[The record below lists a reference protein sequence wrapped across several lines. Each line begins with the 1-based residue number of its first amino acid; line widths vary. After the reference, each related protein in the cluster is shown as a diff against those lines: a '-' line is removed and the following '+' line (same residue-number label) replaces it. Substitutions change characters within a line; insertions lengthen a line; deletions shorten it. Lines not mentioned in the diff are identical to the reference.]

1 MEMLYWL
8 ESIRTPVLD
17 AFFSLIT
24 HLGEETV
31 FLVAAMSVFWCVD
44 KNRGYY
50 LLSVGFIGTICNQF
64 LKLLCRIPRPWV
76 LDPDFTI
83 VESAR
88 AEATGYSFPS
98 GHTQNA
104 VGTFGV
110 LATTGKKRW
119 IRILCAAVLVLVSLS
134 RMYLGVHTPKDVGV
148 SVVVAFVLIFALRP
162 VFYGEKSNGRS
173 RTTLLGAMAVLAAAF
188 VLFVECW
195 PFPAD
200 IDPHNY
206 QSGLKNAYTLLGAV
220 LGVNLAHWLDE
231 RRTHFETQAP
241 LLGQAAKLVIGLA
254 LALAVK
260 AGLKVPLNALFGGH
274 MAANAVRYFLL
285 VVVAGCL
292 WPMTFPFWQKIGKQE
307 KR

>member
-1 MEMLYWL
+1 MEALYWL
-8 ESIRTPVLD
+8 ESIRNPALD
-17 AFFSLIT
+17 AFFSVVT

-31 FLVAAMSVFWCVD
+31 FLVLAMAVYWCVD
-44 KNRGYY
+44 KNKGYY
-50 LLSVGFIGTICNQF
+50 LMSVGFIGTICNQF
-64 LKLLCRIPRPWV
+64 LKLLCRVPRPWV
-76 LDPDFTI
+76 LDPEFTI

-104 VGTFGV
+104 VGTFGA
-110 LATTGKKRW
+110 LAMTGKARW
-119 IRILCAAVLVLVSLS
+119 GRIICVAALVLVPLS
-134 RMYLGVHTPKDVGV
+134 RLYLGVHTPMDV
-148 SVVVAFVLIFALRP
+148 SVSVLIALVLAVVLRP
-162 VFYGEKSNGRS
+162 VFCGEKSSARV
-173 RTTLLGAMAVLAAAF
+173 RYLLLAAMAVLAVLF

-231 RRTHFETQAP
+231 QYTHFETKAP
-241 LLGQAAKLVIGLA
+241 LAVQAIKLVAGLG

-260 AGLKVPLNALFGGH
+260 AGLKAPLNALFGGH
-274 MAANAVRYFLL
+274 MASNAVRYFLL

-292 WPMTFPFWQKIGKQE
+292 WPMTFRFWGKLG
-307 KR
+307 KRDEH

>member
-1 MEMLYWL
+1 VALLYWL
-8 ESIRTPVLD
+8 EGLRTPALD
-17 AFFSLIT
+17 TFFSLVT

-31 FLVAAMSVFWCVD
+31 FLVLAMAVFWCVD

-50 LLSVGFIGTICNQF
+50 LLSVGFVGTICNQF
-64 LKLLCRIPRPWV
+64 LKLLCRVPRPWV

-110 LATTGKKRW
+110 LAATGKKNWVRA
-119 IRILCAAVLVLVSLS
+119 LCIAALFLVPIS

-148 SVVVAFVLIFALRP
+148 SVVVALVLILVLRP
-162 VFYGEKSNGRS
+162 VFYGGKNTA
-173 RTTLLGAMAVLAAAF
+173 RTRYVLLGAMVVIAAAF
-188 VLFVECW
+188 VVFVECW

-206 QSGLKNAYTLLGAV
+206 QSGVKNAYTLLGAV
-220 LGVNLAHWLDE
+220 LGVNVAHYVDE
-231 RRTHFETQAP
+231 HYIHFETKATV
-241 LLGQAAKLVIGLA
+241 LGQAAKLVIGLA
-254 LALAVK
+254 FALAVK
-260 AGLKVPLNALFGGH
+260 VGLKAPLNAIFGGH

-292 WPMTFPFWQKIGKQE
+292 WPMSFGFWEKLGKRE
-307 KR
+307 N

>member
-1 MEMLYWL
+1 MELLYWL
-8 ESIRTPVLD
+8 ESIRMPVLD
-17 AFFSLIT
+17 AFFSLVT

-31 FLVAAMSVFWCVD
+31 FLVVAMAVFWCVD

-64 LKLLCRIPRPWV
+64 LKLLCRVPRPWV
-76 LDPDFTI
+76 LDPEFTI

-104 VGTFGV
+104 VGTFGA
-110 LATTGKKRW
+110 LAATGKKRW
-119 IRILCAAVLVLVSLS
+119 ARLLCVLALVLVPLS

-148 SVVVAFVLIFALRP
+148 SVLVALVLICALCP
-162 VFYGEKSNGRS
+162 VFYGEKSTACS
-173 RTTLLGAMAVLAAAF
+173 RYILLAAMAALAVVF

-200 IDPHNY
+200 LDPHNY
-206 QSGLKNAYTLLGAV
+206 QSGAKNAYTLLGAV

-231 RRTHFETQAP
+231 HYTHFETKAP
-241 LLGQAAKLVIGLA
+241 PLGQVIKLAVGLV

-260 AGLKVPLNALFGGH
+260 SGVKAPLNALFSGH

-292 WPMTFPFWQKIGKQE
+292 WPMTFRFWSRLGNRE
-307 KR
+307 RH